1 MVKIIILLIGMAMAM
16 WGQISSKLVQFT
28 QQVVPFNSSHHTSI
42 ITVSVFIIIHCH
54 YNRHHRRHH
63 SHRRHHHLVQ
73 GPSLMVLPFSRKEVR
88 LQRRCQEQ
96 QLYWSSTQSEKQKSV
111 LPQCS
116 NCEAIQK
123 QMSERN
129 TFMISVG
136 SKVVA
141 R

>member
-28 QQVVPFNSSHHTSI
+28 QQVVPFNSSHQ
-42 ITVSVFIIIHCH
+42 
-54 YNRHHRRHH
+54 HHNCFHRHH